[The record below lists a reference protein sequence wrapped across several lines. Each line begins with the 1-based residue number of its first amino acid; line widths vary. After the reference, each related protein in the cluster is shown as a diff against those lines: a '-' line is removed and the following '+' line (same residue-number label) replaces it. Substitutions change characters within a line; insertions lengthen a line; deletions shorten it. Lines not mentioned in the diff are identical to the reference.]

1 MQGIY
6 GSENTLPL
14 SELFTLVLISH
25 NRPAFLRRA
34 LQFYSTLPCKILV
47 LDSSTVA
54 LEGAAAVAD
63 TIDYRH
69 LPQFGYWGI
78 QTKLVYGV
86 EQVTTPYM
94 VFASDDDFL
103 LHGALTES
111 VSFLEANP
119 DYGLCHGYCLM
130 YLTHSNYV
138 QYYRRDKKVHEDYN
152 AERGQDRVL
161 DYMSQYIPPFY
172 AVHRTSLLR
181 DWYQAMPEKTIFEWQ
196 EIGHVYYMLARA
208 KARILPAP
216 YVVREVNYGRSDH
229 NTEIMTTLTFKDA
242 RSVAERERFAGFLA
256 SLPTGIS
263 GLDEQQTAE
272 VALQSF
278 AALAESLTTRN
289 ALTIEPIFESYW
301 KDPTVEP
308 KRIFGAQ
315 QYVEMP
321 FYNSAFFEQL
331 TQCEFLLHAMPAGR
345 LQLEEMEGALL
356 KQEAL
361 QRTYSNDSSAT
372 IQNRLLEAVQLGAF
386 NRRVVQKLAQQLQQM
401 DEPADAQVLTD
412 WVQRLDSVPTF
423 DSRQMLD
430 TMPSGRLHNWL
441 QARKPN
447 DTAVRKINQHLAA
460 NEGGP
465 QFGILLLDLDADMD
479 KLQVTLDSLMES
491 AFRAFKVVIFT
502 TGDLPAVTT
511 AQNTL
516 HFVKV
521 TSANYVDKLNQIAR
535 QSTSDWLLL
544 AEAGDEFTAA
554 GFLRASLELQN
565 AEGCRAVAMDEIHRR
580 PNGTLVDVFRPAFN
594 LDLLQSI
601 PALVARHWL
610 IRREALVEVGGFA
623 RELPSALEFDLLL
636 RLIETGGL
644 SGLAHLAEP
653 LLITA
658 APELAPNDHERQTLV
673 RHLATRGYQAQV
685 SAEVSGGYRIDY
697 RHAARPKVS
706 IIIHSE
712 DNLEHLQRCLVSVL
726 QRTRYQHNEIVIA
739 DNHSQSTEL
748 LAWLDNLEKNGAGRI
763 RLVKAAHRLS
773 TSALINLAVEQ
784 AQGEYLVLLA
794 ADAEVVNANWIEAL
808 LNQAQRPEVGVV
820 GAKLLDREGSVTGAG
835 LILGLNGEIASP
847 FIGEKKDAS
856 GYMRRL
862 LVEQNYAAL
871 CGACLMIRKEV
882 FDALGGLDREH
893 FDEVYAD
900 IDFCLKVADAGL
912 LTVWTPQVQIAHPGT
927 LPNDPNAV
935 AALRDKWQARFAH
948 DEAYNQNLA
957 LTGKG
962 FTLGDACGVNWAQL
976 LASAV

>member
-54 LEGAAAVAD
+54 LEGAAVVAD

-111 VSFLEANP
+111 VNFLEANP

-181 DWYQAMPEKTIFEWQ
+181 DWYEALPEGTIFEWQ

-208 KARILPAP
+208 KARILPMP
-216 YVVREVNYGRSDH
+216 YVVREINYGRSDH
-229 NTEIMTTLTFKDA
+229 NTEIMTTLSFKDA
-242 RSVAERERFAGFLA
+242 RSVADRERFAGFLA

-263 GLDEQQTAE
+263 GLDEKQTAE

-278 AALAESLTTRN
+278 AALAESLTIRN

-301 KDPTVEP
+301 TDPTVGP
-308 KRIFGAQ
+308 KRVFGAK

-331 TQCEFLLHAMPAGR
+331 TQFEFLLHAMPAGR
-345 LQLEEMEGALL
+345 LQLEEMEGVLL

-372 IQNRLLEAVQLGAF
+372 IQNRLLEAVRLGAF
-386 NRRVVQKLAQQLQQM
+386 NRRVLQKLGQQLQQM
-401 DEPADAQVLTD
+401 DEPADAQVLAD
-412 WVQRLDSVPTF
+412 WVQRLDSVPIF
-423 DSRQMLD
+423 DSRQLLD

-441 QARKPN
+441 QARQPN

-465 QFGILLLDLDADMD
+465 QFGILLLDMDADMD

-491 AFRAFKVVIFT
+491 AFRAFKVVVFT

-521 TSANYVDKLNQIAR
+521 TATNYVDKLNQIAR

-565 AEGCRAVAMDEIHRR
+565 AEGCRAVAMDEIHRQT
-580 PNGTLVDVFRPAFN
+580 NGTLVDVFRPAFN
-594 LDLLQSI
+594 LDLLQSLPSLI
-601 PALVARHWL
+601 ARHWL

-623 RELPSALEFDLLL
+623 REFTSALEFDLLL

-644 SGLAHLAEP
+644 AGLAHLAEP

-658 APELAPNDHERQTLV
+658 APEPTANEHERQTLV

-685 SAEVSGGYRIDY
+685 SAEASAGLRIEY
-697 RHAARPKVS
+697 RHAGRPKVS
-706 IIIHSE
+706 IIIHSQ

-726 QRTRYQHNEIVIA
+726 QRTRYQNNEVVIA
-739 DNHSQSTEL
+739 DNHSQSAEL
-748 LAWLDNLEKNGAGRI
+748 HIWLDSLERNGRGRI
-763 RLVKAAHRLS
+763 RLVKAAQRLS
-773 TSALINLAVEQ
+773 TSALINLAAGE

-820 GAKLLDREGSVTGAG
+820 GAKLVDREGSVTSAG
-835 LILGLNGEIASP
+835 LILGLNGGIASP

-862 LVEQNYAAL
+862 LVEQNYAAV

-900 IDFCLKVADAGL
+900 VDLCLKVADAGL

-927 LPNDPNAV
+927 LPDDPQAV

-948 DEAYNQNLA
+948 DEAYNNNLA

-962 FTLGDACGVNWAQL
+962 FALGEAAPVNWAQL
-976 LASAV
+976 LA

>member
-6 GSENTLPL
+6 GSENTLSL
-14 SELFTLVLISH
+14 SELFTLVLITH

-47 LDSSTVA
+47 LDSSAIA
-54 LEGAAAVAD
+54 LEGAATVAD

-78 QTKLVYGV
+78 QSKLTYGV

-152 AERGQDRVL
+152 AELGQDRVL

-181 DWYQAMPEKTIFEWQ
+181 DWYDAMPEGTIFQWQ

-208 KARILPAP
+208 KARILPMP
-216 YVVREVNYGRSDH
+216 YVVREINYGRSDH
-229 NTEIMTTLTFKDA
+229 NTEIMTTLSFKDA
-242 RSVAERERFAGFLA
+242 RSVADRERFAGFLA

-263 GLDEQQTAE
+263 GLDEKQTAE

-278 AALAESLTTRN
+278 AALAESLTIRN

-301 KDPTVEP
+301 TDPTVGP
-308 KRIFGAQ
+308 KRVFGAE

-331 TQCEFLLHAMPAGR
+331 TQFEFLLHAMPAGR

-372 IQNRLLEAVQLGAF
+372 IQNRLLEAVRLGAF
-386 NRRVVQKLAQQLQQM
+386 NRRVLQKLRQQLQHM
-401 DEPADAQVLTD
+401 DESAEAQVLTD
-412 WVQRLDSVPTF
+412 WIERLDSVPIF
-423 DSRQMLD
+423 DSRQLLD

-441 QARKPN
+441 QARQPN
-447 DTAVRKINQHLAA
+447 DTVVRKINRHLAA

-479 KLQVTLDSLMES
+479 KLQITLDSLMES

-502 TGDLPAVTT
+502 TGDLPAITT

-521 TSANYVDKLNQIAR
+521 TAANYVDKLNQIAR

-554 GFLRASLELQN
+554 GFLRASIELQN
-565 AEGCRAVAMDEIHRR
+565 AEGCRAVAMDEIHRQA
-580 PNGTLVDVFRPAFN
+580 NGTLVDVFRPAFN
-594 LDLLQSI
+594 LDLLQSM

-623 RELPSALEFDLLL
+623 REFSSALEFDLLL

-644 SGLAHLAEP
+644 AGLAHLAEP

-658 APELAPNDHERQTLV
+658 APELTANDHERQTLV
-673 RHLATRGYQAQV
+673 RHLAARGYQAQV
-685 SAEVSGGYRIDY
+685 NAEVSGGYRIDY
-697 RHAARPKVS
+697 RHAGRPKVS
-706 IIIHSE
+706 IIIHSQ

-726 QRTRYQHNEIVIA
+726 QRTRYQNNEIVIA

-748 LAWLDNLEKNGAGRI
+748 LAWLDSLEKNSAGRI
-763 RLVKAAHRLS
+763 RLIKTTQRLS
-773 TSALINLAVEQ
+773 TSALINLAAEQ

-820 GAKLLDREGSVTGAG
+820 GAKLLDREGNVTGAG

-847 FIGEKKDAS
+847 FIGEKKEAP

-862 LVEQNYAAL
+862 LVEQNYSAV

-882 FDALGGLDREH
+882 FVALGGLDREH

-900 IDFCLKVADAGL
+900 VDLCLKVADAGL
-912 LTVWTPQVQIAHPGT
+912 LTVWTPQVQIAHPGV
-927 LPNDPNAV
+927 LPNEPQVV

-948 DEAYNQNLA
+948 DEAYNNNLA

-962 FTLGDACGVNWAQL
+962 FVLGEPAPVNWAQL
-976 LASAV
+976 LA

>member
-1 MQGIY
+1 MQGNY
-6 GSENTLPL
+6 GSENMSPL
-14 SELFTLVLISH
+14 SELFTLVLITH

-34 LQFYSTLPCKILV
+34 LQFYKTLPCKILV
-47 LDSSTVA
+47 LDSSAVA
-54 LEGAAAVAD
+54 LDDAAAVAD

-86 EQVTTPYM
+86 EHVTTPYM

-103 LHGALTES
+103 LHGALSES
-111 VSFLEANP
+111 VNFLEANP

-130 YLTHSNYV
+130 YLTHATYV
-138 QYYRRDKKVHEDYN
+138 QYYRRDKKVQEDYN
-152 AERGQDRVL
+152 AEHGQDRVL

-172 AVHRTSLLR
+172 GVHRTSLLR
-181 DWYQAMPEKTIFEWQ
+181 DWYEAMPEGTIFQWQ

-208 KARILPAP
+208 KARILPMP

-229 NTEIMTTLTFKDA
+229 NTEIMTTLSFKDA
-242 RSVAERERFAGFLA
+242 RSVADRERFAGFLA

-263 GLDEQQTAE
+263 GLSEQQTADL
-272 VALQSF
+272 ALKSF
-278 AALAESLTTRN
+278 AALAKSLLVRN

-301 KDPTVEP
+301 TDPTVEP
-308 KRIFGAQ
+308 KRVFGPQ

-345 LQLEEMEGALL
+345 LQLEQMEGALL

-361 QRTYSNDSSAT
+361 LRTYSNDSAET
-372 IQNRLLEAVQLGAF
+372 IQDRLIQAVNLGAF
-386 NRRVVQKLAQQLQQM
+386 NRRVVQKLAQQLL
-401 DEPADAQVLTD
+401 DKGEAADAQVLTN
-412 WVQRLDSVPTF
+412 WVQRLDTVPVF
-423 DSRQMLD
+423 DSRQLLD
-430 TMPSGRLHNWL
+430 TMPSGHVRNWL
-441 QARKPN
+441 QARQPN

-460 NEGGP
+460 HEGGP

-521 TSANYVDKLNQIAR
+521 TTANYVDKLNQIAR

-565 AEGCRAVAMDEIHRR
+565 AEGCRAVAMDEIHRQA
-580 PNGTLVDVFRPAFN
+580 NGTLVDVFRPAFN
-594 LDLLQSI
+594 LDLLQSM
-601 PALVARHWL
+601 PGLVARHWL

-623 RELPSALEFDLLL
+623 REFTSALEFDLLL

-644 SGLAHLAEP
+644 AGLAHLAEP

-658 APELAPNDHERQTLV
+658 APELASSEDERQTLV

-685 SAEVSGGYRIDY
+685 SAEESGGYRIDY
-697 RHAARPKVS
+697 RHTERPKVS
-706 IIIHSE
+706 IVIHSQ
-712 DNLEHLQRCLVSVL
+712 DNLECLQRCLVSVL
-726 QRTRYQHNEIVIA
+726 QRTRYQNNEIVIA
-739 DNHSQSTEL
+739 DNYSQSAEL
-748 LAWLDNLEKNGAGRI
+748 HAWIDNLEQNGRGRI
-763 RLVKAAHRLS
+763 RLVKAAQRLS
-773 TSALINLAVEQ
+773 TSALLNLAAEQ

-794 ADAEVVNANWIEAL
+794 ADAEVINANWIEAL

-820 GAKLLDREGSVTGAG
+820 GAKLVDHEGNVSGAG
-835 LILGLNGEIASP
+835 LILGLNGGISSP
-847 FIGEKKDAS
+847 FIGEKKDAP

-862 LVEQNYAAL
+862 AVEQNYTAVS
-871 CGACLMIRKEV
+871 GVCLMIRKEV
-882 FDALGGLDREH
+882 FVALGGLDREH
-893 FDEVYAD
+893 FDEAYAD
-900 IDFCLKVADAGL
+900 VDLCLKVADAGL

-927 LPNDPNAV
+927 LPDVPQAV

-948 DEAYNQNLA
+948 DGAYNQNLA

-962 FTLGDACGVNWAQL
+962 FTLGDASGVNWAQL
-976 LASAV
+976 LA

>member
-6 GSENTLPL
+6 GSENTSSL
-14 SELFTLVLISH
+14 SELFTLVLITH

-47 LDSSTVA
+47 LDSSAIA
-54 LEGAAAVAD
+54 LEGAATVAD

-78 QTKLVYGV
+78 QAKLAYGV

-161 DYMSQYIPPFY
+161 DFMSQYIPPFY

-181 DWYQAMPEKTIFEWQ
+181 DWYEAMPEGTIFQWQ
-196 EIGHVYYMLARA
+196 EIGHAYYMLARA
-208 KARILPAP
+208 KARILPTP

-229 NTEIMTTLTFKDA
+229 NTEIMTTLSFKDA
-242 RSVAERERFAGFLA
+242 RSVADRERFAGFLA

-263 GLDEQQTAE
+263 GLDEKQTAE

-278 AALAESLTTRN
+278 ATLAESLTTRN
-289 ALTIEPIFESYW
+289 GLTIEPIFESYW
-301 KDPTVEP
+301 TDPTVGP
-308 KRIFGAQ
+308 KRVFGAE

-372 IQNRLLEAVQLGAF
+372 IQNRLLEAVRLGAF
-386 NRRVVQKLAQQLQQM
+386 NRRVLQKLAQQLQQM

-412 WVQRLDSVPTF
+412 WVQRLDSVPIF
-423 DSRQMLD
+423 DSRQLLD
-430 TMPSGRLHNWL
+430 TMPSGRLRNWL
-441 QARKPN
+441 QARQPN
-447 DTAVRKINQHLAA
+447 DTVVRKINQHLAA

-465 QFGILLLDLDADMD
+465 QFGILLLDLDANMD

-491 AFRAFKVVIFT
+491 AFRAFKVVVFT

-521 TSANYVDKLNQIAR
+521 TAANYVDKLNQIAR

-565 AEGCRAVAMDEIHRR
+565 AEGCRAVAMDEIHRQA
-580 PNGTLVDVFRPAFN
+580 NGTLVDVFRPAFN
-594 LDLLQSI
+594 LDLLQSL

-623 RELPSALEFDLLL
+623 RELTSALEFDLLL

-644 SGLAHLAEP
+644 AGLAHLAEP

-658 APELAPNDHERQTLV
+658 APELAGNDHERQTLV
-673 RHLATRGYQAQV
+673 RHMATRGYQAQV
-685 SAEVSGGYRIDY
+685 STEVSGGYRIDY
-697 RHAARPKVS
+697 RHAGRPKVS
-706 IIIHSE
+706 IIIHSQ

-748 LAWLDNLEKNGAGRI
+748 LAWLDSLEKNGAGRI
-763 RLVKAAHRLS
+763 RLVKTTQRLS
-773 TSALINLAVEQ
+773 TSALINLAAEQ

-847 FIGEKKDAS
+847 FIGEKKEAP

-862 LVEQNYAAL
+862 LVEQNYSAVS
-871 CGACLMIRKEV
+871 GACLMIRKEV
-882 FDALGGLDREH
+882 FVALGGLDREH

-900 IDFCLKVADAGL
+900 VDLCLKVADAGL
-912 LTVWTPQVQIAHPGT
+912 LTVWTPQVQIAHPGV
-927 LPNDPNAV
+927 LPNEPQAL

-948 DEAYNQNLA
+948 DEAYNNNLA

-962 FTLGDACGVNWAQL
+962 FALGEPAPVNWAQL
-976 LASAV
+976 LA